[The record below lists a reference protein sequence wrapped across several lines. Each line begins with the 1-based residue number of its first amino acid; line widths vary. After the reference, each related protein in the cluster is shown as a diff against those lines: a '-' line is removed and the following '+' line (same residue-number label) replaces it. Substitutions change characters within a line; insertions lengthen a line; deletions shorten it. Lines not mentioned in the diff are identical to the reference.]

1 MQRSA
6 ISVISLSTDTGRPT
20 CTSSPRASSA
30 RRKSRRLS
38 SAMMQGADP
47 ARQDLMAYVR
57 EPGGL
62 EPAREGVRV
71 RKVEHRLWQVGIGVP
86 MFRHR
91 AADRGEDAP
100 KIEQVERAQRRE
112 AWCGEFD
119 HHEAGAG
126 PEHAVRFPEAG
137 VQIRQVSDPE
147 GHHGTVEPGVDE
159 REGERVGADG
169 SGAWRFV
176 LAPHQQDRKSTR
188 LNSSHL
194 VISYAVFCLK
204 KKNKVA
210 ASHRARYSTSPC
222 D

>member
-6 ISVISLSTDTGRPT
+6 ISVISLSSDTGCSTRT
-20 CTSSPRASSA
+20 RSPRASIA
-30 RRKSRRLS
+30 PRKSRRLS
-38 SAMMQGADP
+38 SAMMHGADP
-47 ARQDLMAYVR
+47 AGQHLVAYTR
-57 EPGGL
+57 ESGAL

-71 RKVEHRLWQVGIGVP
+71 RKVEHRLWQVGIGIP

-112 AWCGEFD
+112 AWCGEFE

-126 PEHAVRFPEAG
+126 PEHAVRLPEAG

-159 REGERVGADG
+159 RERERVGEIG
-169 SGAWRFV
+169 SGAWRFA
-176 LAPHQQDRKSTR
+176 LPPRDRKSTR
-188 LNSSHL
+188 L
-194 VISYAVFCLK
+194 
-204 KKNKVA
+204 
-210 ASHRARYSTSPC
+210 
-222 D
+222 